1 MIITSIYQV
10 QIDDDNAND
19 ADHQDDHHQTKEV
32 KGDAYTEGR
41 RVRAV
46 GHSARHRF
54 LIIIYII
61 YNRPDRGLGIKIITQ
76 MPIAI
81 SWPNLMKQVN
91 QV

>member
-41 RVRAV
+41 RARAV

-54 LIIIYII
+54 LNIIYII
-61 YNRPDRGLGIKIITQ
+61 IGQTQ
-76 MPIAI
+76 
-81 SWPNLMKQVN
+81 
-91 QV
+91 

>member
-1 MIITSIYQV
+1 MMSIYQV

-41 RVRAV
+41 RARAV

-61 YNRPDRGLGIKIITQ
+61 YTRPDTGGFLSSPIIFAKGQTEV
-76 MPIAI
+76 
-81 SWPNLMKQVN
+81 SS
-91 QV
+91 

>member
-1 MIITSIYQV
+1 MSIYQV
-10 QIDDDNAND
+10 QIGDDNAND

-41 RVRAV
+41 RARAV

-61 YNRPDRGLGIKIITQ
+61 YTRPDTV
-76 MPIAI
+76 I
-81 SWPNLMKQVN
+81 SFPRQSFLPKARQRSRHKDYNADAN
-91 QV
+91 RY